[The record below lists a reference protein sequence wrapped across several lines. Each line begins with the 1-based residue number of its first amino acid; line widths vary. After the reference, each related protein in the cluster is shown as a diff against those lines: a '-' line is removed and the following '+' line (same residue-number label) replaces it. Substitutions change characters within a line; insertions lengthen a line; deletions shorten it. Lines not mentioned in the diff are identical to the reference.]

1 MKEKYIQFRDRTIEY
16 WRDRTKGQKNLILGF
31 IILFILV
38 IFLTVFFG
46 TRTNYAPLYSDL
58 APEETGQIKETLD
71 SRGIPS
77 ELSNDGSMIKVPE
90 TQVDSLKVELASEGI
105 PESGSIDYTYIEDQ
119 IGFGMTDNE
128 FDVMER
134 AAMQTELEGLI
145 QNIEGVDAANVM
157 ITLPQESTWVAEE
170 GEGASASVVI
180 DTGRSNL
187 EQNQIKALYH
197 LVSKS
202 VPDLSIDNIVIMNE
216 MFEHFD
222 YENQN
227 LSNSTLNAYEEQRKI
242 QDDIEKDIQS
252 QIQQMLGTMMGP
264 DKVVVSVTTDLDFT
278 RENREEALVEPVDEE
293 NMEGIEI
300 SAERITETYEGEVPE
315 EGGVPG
321 AGEEDV
327 VNYPAGAAAGDGDY
341 ERTEDRINHEVNRI
355 HREIVE
361 SPYKIRDL
369 GIQVMVEPPDPEDPG
384 SLAPES
390 INDIEQILSTVV
402 STSIDD
408 TYLEDVTDND
418 IDDKIFVSAQ
428 EFAGKLDFEQESGP
442 MIELWMYIVAGVLIA
457 AIIILLILLLRRRK
471 NEDEEDEVFID
482 RTMAQEEEVPDIPE
496 DEDSEQVTRRKQL
509 EKLAKE
515 KPEEFSKLLRTWLSD
530 D

>member
-1 MKEKYIQFRDRTIEY
+1 MKEKFLQFKNQTTEY
-16 WRDRTKGQKNLILGF
+16 WRKRTKGQKSLLIGF
-31 IILFILV
+31 IILIILV
-38 IFLTVFFG
+38 IVFTIYFG

-58 APEETGQIKETLD
+58 SPEESGQIKETLD
-71 SRGIPS
+71 NRGVPS
-77 ELSNDGSMIKVPE
+77 QLTNNGSTINVPE
-90 TQVDSLKVELASEGI
+90 TRVDSLKVELASEGV
-105 PESGSIDYTYIEDQ
+105 PESGSIDYTFIEDQ
-119 IGFGMTDNE
+119 MGFGMTDNE

-170 GEGASASVVI
+170 DEGASASVVI
-180 DTGRSNL
+180 DTGGRNNMD
-187 EQNQIKALYH
+187 QTQVKALYH

-202 VPDLSIDNIVIMNE
+202 VPNLSVDNIVIMNE
-216 MFEHFD
+216 RFEHFD
-222 YENQN
+222 YENQDS
-227 LSNSTLNAYEEQRKI
+227 SNSTLNAYEEQRSI

-252 QIQQMLGTMMGP
+252 QIQQMLGTIMGP
-264 DKVVVSVTTDLDFT
+264 DKVVVSVTTDVDFT
-278 RENREEALVEPVDEE
+278 QENREEALVEPVDEE

-300 SAERITETYEGEVPE
+300 SAERITETYEGEFDE

-327 VNYPAGAAAGDGDY
+327 VNYPAGAAFGDGDY
-341 ERTEDRINHEVNRI
+341 ERTEDRINNEVNRI

-369 GIQVMVEPPDPEDPG
+369 GIQVMVEPPDPEDPE

-390 INDIEQILSTVV
+390 LNDIEQILSTVV

-408 TYLEDVTDND
+408 TYLQDVTEDEINN
-418 IDDKIFVSAQ
+418 KIFVSAQ
-428 EFAGKLDFEQESGP
+428 EFEGKIDFETEAGSSIP
-442 MIELWMYIVAGVLIA
+442 LWMYILAGVLGA
-457 AIIILLILLLRRRK
+457 AVIVLLVLLLRRK
-471 NEDEEDEVFID
+471 KEEEEEDHVYLD
-482 RTMAQEEEVPDIPE
+482 QMTAQDEVPDLPE
-496 DEDSEQVTRRKQL
+496 DEDSEQATRRKQL

-515 KPEEFSKLLRTWLSD
+515 NPEEFSKLLRTWLSD